1 MTQIPF
7 AYIYL
12 ITNLQDG
19 RIYVGKKQINFLQ
32 KKKLSK
38 KAKKLPENKGK
49 RVTRVS
55 VDGGWDKYFGSCK
68 ELTADIK
75 KLGVENFKKEILQ
88 TVYNKSQ
95 ATYFEI
101 VWQIR
106 LEVLTKNSYNGWIS
120 AKVYKNKLI
129 IGDDFY

>member
-1 MTQIPF
+1 MESSTPF

-12 ITNLQDG
+12 ITNLLDG
-19 RIYVGKKQINFLQ
+19 RIYVGKKQINFTK

-49 RVTRVS
+49 RVTTIS
-55 VDGGWDKYFGSCK
+55 VDGGWEKYWGSSK
-68 ELTADIK
+68 ELSEDIAR
-75 KLGVENFKKEILQ
+75 LGVENFKKEILQ

-95 ATYFEI
+95 ATYYEM

-106 LEVLTKNSYNGWIS
+106 LEVLTKNSYNGWIK
-120 AKVYKNKLI
+120 ATVYKNKLLNQ
-129 IGDDFY
+129 